1 MMGSTNEIAALAAK
15 AARGAGAPPAQA
27 TQFGQATTCHLAA
40 ERDPALLDQA
50 LDSLPL
56 GPITTLP
63 GALMR
68 LLEGATGDTAQGM
81 LPATGLTQSYAEAQP
96 FALTCAQT
104 EQGFDITFALNSPAN
119 RPMPARLTLP
129 APLADK
135 MMALAARTYVPETEA
150 SRLSGAGAGLT
161 DND

>member
-1 MMGSTNEIAALAAK
+1 MNGSANEIAALAAK

-27 TQFGQATTCHLAA
+27 EAFGQATICHLAA
-40 ERDPALLDQA
+40 GRDPGLLAQA
-50 LDSLPL
+50 LFALPL

-68 LLEGATGDTAQGM
+68 VLEEATEDTAKGT
-81 LPATGLTQSYAEAQP
+81 LPATGLTESYAEAQP
-96 FALTCAQT
+96 FALTST
-104 EQGFDITFALNSPAN
+104 PTDQGFDITFTLTEPAN
-119 RPMPARLTLP
+119 RTMPARLALP
-129 APLADK
+129 VALTEK
-135 MMALAARTYVPETEA
+135 MKTLAARTYVPETEA